1 MLKPVRFR
9 KTGKVQPALGLVFTQ
24 LWAGKKSVN
33 KSLDGI
39 RTWVIKPLPQFIWS
53 RRQTGQVEE
62 QSANQNS
69 ATRGRNRGNVA

>member
-9 KTGKVQPALGLVFTQ
+9 KTGEVQPALSLVFTQ
-24 LWAGKKSVN
+24 LRAGKKSVN
-33 KSLDGI
+33 ESLDGI

-53 RRQTGQVEE
+53 RRQAGQVEE

-69 ATRGRNRGNVA
+69 AARGGNRVNVA